1 MRSKPS
7 DPEPKFE
14 DFYDTE
20 DPRGPSTSEFNEW
33 HAALERW
40 KKTGIWKETKKP
52 SDGRRTTK
60 IRN

>member
-1 MRSKPS
+1 MSKKPL
-7 DPEPKFE
+7 DPEPRFE

-20 DPRGPSTSEFNEW
+20 DPRGPSTSEHTAW
-33 HAALERW
+33 RAALARW
-40 KKTGIWKETKKP
+40 QKTGIWKETKKP